1 MLDIGLKVLIALL
14 CAAATGAFGW
24 LIRQV
29 AKMRNIVA
37 ERDSA
42 ELRNIINNQVD
53 CRIEPMRRELT
64 ELKEMLQDQIHK
76 EDEIQIQVVAGYKFR
91 LMHLCKI
98 YIGQGYVTQDQYD
111 QLSELYKLY
120 TLLGGNG
127 QAKNY
132 YERACNLPIVSDVSN
147 QSIRP
152 YDDSNR

>member
-64 ELKEMLQDQIHK
+64 ELKEML
-76 EDEIQIQVVAGYKFR
+76 
-91 LMHLCKI
+91 
-98 YIGQGYVTQDQYD
+98 
-111 QLSELYKLY
+111 
-120 TLLGGNG
+120 
-127 QAKNY
+127 
-132 YERACNLPIVSDVSN
+132 
-147 QSIRP
+147 
-152 YDDSNR
+152 